1 MSKEQRGFIVYGDIQ
16 DVLTELDDQQTA
28 QLFRGMVDY
37 FVSGKDPKFTGVL
50 KFVFIPIKQQ
60 MDRNADKYEKK
71 CEKMR
76 ENANKRWNN
85 AIASK
90 SNQLDA
96 NDANTN
102 INTNINT
109 KTDIDTNTKPP
120 ESGAA
125 SSSSYLIKHLNE
137 KAGTNYYVTLSVEH
151 LVSDLLDAGYTVDQ
165 MRTVIDKKCSEWLN
179 DEKMRGYLRP
189 STLFG
194 DKFEE
199 YLNAHIS
206 LAQERENDAS
216 RKRDEL
222 SRQLGEKKQSLSDL
236 RDALKDAADV
246 TERRILKE
254 QIAMLEDSIGLIE
267 GRLA

>member
-96 NDANTN
+96 NDANTKT
-102 INTNINT
+102 NTDT
-109 KTDIDTNTKPP
+109 DTNTKKDTDTDTTTNTDTKSVSGGRFKVDDEFNIWKRLTP
-120 ESGAA
+120 EDIDILYEKFPNSG
-125 SSSSYLIKHLNE
+125 
-137 KAGTNYYVTLSVEH
+137 G
-151 LVSDLLDAGYTVDQ
+151 LL
-165 MRTVIDKKCSEWLN
+165 IDKV
-179 DEKMRGYLRP
+179 
-189 STLFG
+189 
-194 DKFEE
+194 FEE
-199 YLNAHIS
+199 VRDKRIKVKSGLNYILGYAKNVGWDDNADHF
-206 LAQERENDAS
+206 DGGG
-216 RKRDEL
+216 L
-222 SRQLGEKKQSLSDL
+222 S
-236 RDALKDAADV
+236 
-246 TERRILKE
+246 
-254 QIAMLEDSIGLIE
+254 
-267 GRLA
+267 

>member
-76 ENANKRWNN
+76 ENANKRWQN

-96 NDANTN
+96 NDANTKT
-102 INTNINT
+102 NTDT
-109 KTDIDTNTKPP
+109 DTNTKKDTDTDTTTNTDTKSV
-120 ESGAA
+120 SGGRFKVDDEFNIWKRLTPDDIDVL
-125 SSSSYLIKHLNE
+125 YE
-137 KAGTNYYVTLSVEH
+137 KFPNSGG
-151 LVSDLLDAGYTVDQ
+151 LL
-165 MRTVIDKKCSEWLN
+165 IDKV
-179 DEKMRGYLRP
+179 
-189 STLFG
+189 
-194 DKFEE
+194 FEE
-199 YLNAHIS
+199 VRDKRIKVKSGLNYI
-206 LAQERENDAS
+206 
-216 RKRDEL
+216 
-222 SRQLGEKKQSLSDL
+222 LGYAKNVGWD
-236 RDALKDAADV
+236 DNADHFDGGGM
-246 TERRILKE
+246 
-254 QIAMLEDSIGLIE
+254 A
-267 GRLA
+267 

>member
-76 ENANKRWNN
+76 ENANKRWQN

-96 NDANTN
+96 NDANTKT
-102 INTNINT
+102 NTNTDTDT
-109 KTDIDTNTKPP
+109 KKDTDTNTTTDTNTDFGRGRYKCDDEFNIWKRLTPDDIDVLYEKFP
-120 ESGAA
+120 NSG
-125 SSSSYLIKHLNE
+125 
-137 KAGTNYYVTLSVEH
+137 G
-151 LVSDLLDAGYTVDQ
+151 LL
-165 MRTVIDKKCSEWLN
+165 IDKV
-179 DEKMRGYLRP
+179 
-189 STLFG
+189 
-194 DKFEE
+194 FEE
-199 YLNAHIS
+199 VRDKRIKVKSGLNYI
-206 LAQERENDAS
+206 
-216 RKRDEL
+216 
-222 SRQLGEKKQSLSDL
+222 LGYAKNVGWD
-236 RDALKDAADV
+236 DNADHFDGGGM
-246 TERRILKE
+246 
-254 QIAMLEDSIGLIE
+254 A
-267 GRLA
+267 

>member
-85 AIASK
+85 AKAI
-90 SNQLDA
+90 NRMQLDT

-102 INTNINT
+102 TKT
-109 KTDIDTNTKPP
+109 KTDTKIKTDTDTTTTTNTNGGG
-120 ESGAA
+120 GADEFNIFKM
-125 SSSSYLIKHLNE
+125 LGGE
-137 KAGTNYYVTLSVEH
+137 G
-151 LVSDLLDAGYTVDQ
+151 
-165 MRTVIDKKCSEWLN
+165 IDKIY
-179 DEKMRGYLRP
+179 DEYPNSGGDLIQEVYENVKAKRTSVKNPVAYVLGYAKRV
-189 STLFG
+189 G
-194 DKFEE
+194 WDD
-199 YLNAHIS
+199 NADHFDGGGM
-206 LAQERENDAS
+206 A
-216 RKRDEL
+216 
-222 SRQLGEKKQSLSDL
+222 
-236 RDALKDAADV
+236 
-246 TERRILKE
+246 
-254 QIAMLEDSIGLIE
+254 
-267 GRLA
+267 

>member
-85 AIASK
+85 AKAF
-90 SNQLDA
+90 NGMQLDT

-102 INTNINT
+102 TKT
-109 KTDIDTNTKPP
+109 KTDTKIKTDTDTTTTTNTNGGG
-120 ESGAA
+120 GADEFNIFKM
-125 SSSSYLIKHLNE
+125 LGGE
-137 KAGTNYYVTLSVEH
+137 G
-151 LVSDLLDAGYTVDQ
+151 
-165 MRTVIDKKCSEWLN
+165 IDKIY
-179 DEKMRGYLRP
+179 DEYPNSGGDLIQEVYENVKAKRTSVKNPVAYVLGYAKRV
-189 STLFG
+189 G
-194 DKFEE
+194 WDD
-199 YLNAHIS
+199 NADHFDGGGM
-206 LAQERENDAS
+206 A
-216 RKRDEL
+216 
-222 SRQLGEKKQSLSDL
+222 
-236 RDALKDAADV
+236 
-246 TERRILKE
+246 
-254 QIAMLEDSIGLIE
+254 
-267 GRLA
+267 

>member
-96 NDANTN
+96 NDANTKT
-102 INTNINT
+102 NTDTDTNT
-109 KTDIDTNTKPP
+109 KTDTDTTTTTNTNGGG
-120 ESGAA
+120 GADEFNIFKM
-125 SSSSYLIKHLNE
+125 LGGE
-137 KAGTNYYVTLSVEH
+137 G
-151 LVSDLLDAGYTVDQ
+151 
-165 MRTVIDKKCSEWLN
+165 IDKIY
-179 DEKMRGYLRP
+179 DEYPNSGGDLIQEVYENVKAKRTSVKNPVAYVLGY
-189 STLFG
+189 
-194 DKFEE
+194 
-199 YLNAHIS
+199 A
-206 LAQERENDAS
+206 
-216 RKRDEL
+216 KRVGWDD
-222 SRQLGEKKQSLSDL
+222 S
-236 RDALKDAADV
+236 ADHFDGGGM
-246 TERRILKE
+246 
-254 QIAMLEDSIGLIE
+254 A
-267 GRLA
+267 